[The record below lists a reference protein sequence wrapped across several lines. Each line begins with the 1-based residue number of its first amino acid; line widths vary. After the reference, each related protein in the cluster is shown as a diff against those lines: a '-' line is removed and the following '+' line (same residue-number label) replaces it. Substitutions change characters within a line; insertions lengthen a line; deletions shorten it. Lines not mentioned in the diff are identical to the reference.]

1 MFCIY
6 SVERSLLF
14 SGSPIE
20 QFNPNLITCQVF
32 RDNLDAF
39 YYFGR
44 CPQGNRFKNGI

>member
-32 RDNLDAF
+32 RDNSATIRHFNL
-39 YYFGR
+39 Y
-44 CPQGNRFKNGI
+44 